1 MEETKETSTQETQEV
16 SQETSTWLNAI
27 KDVKIVGR
35 DGEELQSATSEEEN
49 KDVEGQTN
57 EQEETETFD
66 KILKI
71 KVNGKEEEFNLSDE
85 KQRNKAIE
93 YMQKGRHTESIHEA
107 KTQMEEQRE
116 LASQEFNKAT
126 YLYLMNVNEGKI
138 QLEEPKRSDYFD
150 AEGKYYSKFKYE
162 DDAEKAFKEALNTYD
177 ITMRNLREYQE
188 KASRSYES
196 YKQTISEF
204 QSKHPNINDLKQFM
218 KDHVNPKIEP
228 LLSMGAEPLPL
239 ELLEAIYTH
248 TYLDEIIKEA
258 IENDRKKLAK
268 TGVKRETS
276 VKVEE
281 KKDTGVEWGNSK
293 NVKIRFR

>member
-116 LASQEFNKAT
+116 LAAQEFNKAT

-150 AEGKYYSKFKYE
+150 SEGKYYSKFQFE

-204 QSKHPNINDLKQFM
+204 QGKHPNINDLKQFM